1 VPALIE
7 AHATGLPES
16 YHRAYHKA
24 FELAATNRFP
34 EAREKLLQILG
45 EHPDAVDALVLLG
58 KVEYYLG
65 KKAASRQRFETALTY
80 QPDNLPAWFGLQY
93 YREHRFAAALAL
105 ALAMV
110 IISGLASAVLLYRG
124 LDDRLNHQTLVQTEQ
139 LRSELATVMA
149 SHVALVDT
157 AIDAITATA
166 DRTGT
171 HMAALEAS
179 IRGQLHVLATDKS
192 ELEDRLRGI
201 QASIAELGKRLP
213 AGPLEG
219 HDTPDTIG
227 SSPSD

>member
-1 VPALIE
+1 MNE
-7 AHATGLPES
+7 AHATGLPDS

-24 FELAATNRFP
+24 FELAATNRYP

-80 QPDNLPAWFGLQY
+80 QPDNLPAWFGLQF

-105 ALAMV
+105 ALTIV
-110 IISGLASAVLLYRG
+110 IIIVLASAVLLYRG

-139 LRSELATVMA
+139 LRSELATVTA
-149 SHVALVDT
+149 RHAAVVDT
-157 AIDAITATA
+157 TIDAITN
-166 DRTGT
+166 RTGSE
-171 HMAALEAS
+171 MALLDDS
-179 IRGQLHVLATDKS
+179 IRGQLLKLATDIT
-192 ELEDRLRGI
+192 ELENRLSGM
-201 QASIAELGKRLP
+201 QVSIAELGKRLP
-213 AGPLEG
+213 TEPPE
-219 HDTPDTIG
+219 DQVNPDTIE